1 MRVLL
6 TGASGQVGHEIESLT
21 PTGFELLAR
30 TSSQLDITDAS
41 AVLTAVSEYK
51 PAIIMNAAAYTAVDQ
66 AESESERAWSVN
78 RTGPANLGKAAQGV
92 GAVVFHLSTDYV
104 FAGDLDRAY
113 RETDPTGPTGV
124 YGASKLAG
132 EQALRAQLHRSL
144 ILRTSWVFGVQGKNF
159 VKTMLKMG
167 GEREELRVVADQ
179 TGCPTS
185 ATSIANCFWELAAH
199 FQNAEELQWG
209 TYHFAGSPPCTWH
222 DFAREIFTRALQT
235 GLLHKLPVLRPITTQ
250 EYPTPAQRPAFSVL
264 DCSLIQNTFGICQPD
279 WRADLDKVLEELRT
293 NGVRVV

>member
-6 TGASGQVGHEIESLT
+6 TGASGQVGHEIERLT
-21 PTGFELLAR
+21 PAGFELLAQ

-41 AVLTAVSEYK
+41 AVLAAVSAYK
-51 PAIIMNAAAYTAVDQ
+51 PDIIMNAAAYTAVDQ

-78 RTGPANLGKAAQGV
+78 RTGPASLGKAAHGV

-113 RETDPTGPTGV
+113 RETDGTEPTGV

-132 EQALRAQLHRSL
+132 EQALMAHLQRSL
-144 ILRTSWVFGVQGKNF
+144 ILRTSWVFGVQSKNF

-167 GEREELRVVADQ
+167 AEREELRVVADQ

-185 ATSIANCFWELAAH
+185 AMSIASCFWELAAH
-199 FQNAEELQWG
+199 YQDSGDLQWG

-222 DFAREIFTRALQT
+222 EFAREIFTRALQP
-235 GLLHKLPVLRPITTQ
+235 GLLHKLPAICPIPTQ

-264 DCSLIQNTFGICQPD
+264 DCSLIQRTFGIFQPD
-279 WRADLDKVLEELRT
+279 WRVDLDKVLEELRQK
-293 NGVRVV
+293 